1 MIARFNLERKV
12 GCHSIGVEKLQECH
26 PNEYDHPGKIN
37 DRKCL
42 ITISIWRSCF
52 PRTPRRVFGIKTR
65 CRMWAAAAAVSLKIG
80 RGGFMS
86 SSRRIFAVVVLTL
99 GLLMTRAT
107 PSAAQAHGA
116 ANAHP
121 TTFAT
126 AAPANTGL
134 QNLPLTEPDNLP
146 PPVLVTPL
154 TFSPDYF
161 PSFGLRA
168 EGPAQEVVQ
177 PEGRVQE
184 RSEDRIQS
192 QPKIGER

>member
-1 MIARFNLERKV
+1 M
-12 GCHSIGVEKLQECH
+12 G
-26 PNEYDHPGKIN
+26 
-37 DRKCL
+37 
-42 ITISIWRSCF
+42 
-52 PRTPRRVFGIKTR
+52 
-65 CRMWAAAAAVSLKIG
+65 
-80 RGGFMS
+80 
-86 SSRRIFAVVVLTL
+86 SSRRIFAVVVLML
-99 GLLMTRAT
+99 ALFMGQAI
-107 PSAAQAHGA
+107 PSAAQAHGSG
-116 ANAHP
+116 NAP
-121 TTFAT
+121 PPIFAT
-126 AAPANTGL
+126 AAPTNTGL

-154 TFSPDYF
+154 TFSPGYF